1 MFGSPPAGMH
11 CCRMAFVDLRGQKF
25 GRLTV
30 ISRAETDE
38 VRKTRFLCRCQCG
51 SEKAI
56 LASSLR
62 SGRTT
67 SCGCL
72 ARELSS
78 QRSKTHGETTG
89 TKITVEYRAYSEAK
103 KRCNNPNSKE
113 YQRYGARGIQFLFPS
128 YESFL
133 EHLGRKPDPSLSLD
147 RIDSNKHYE
156 PGNVRW
162 ASVTTQRL
170 NQGLRSDNRSAFR
183 GVVLHR
189 GRWEAY
195 ISLNHSRKFLG
206 CFSTAEDAA
215 VAYDRAALELH
226 LDEAKLNFPQK
237 KSVLSVARRTAE
249 LALWN
254 S

>member
-1 MFGSPPAGMH
+1 
-11 CCRMAFVDLRGQKF
+11 MAFVDLRGQKF

-38 VRKTRFLCRCQCG
+38 VRKARFLCRCECG
-51 SEKAI
+51 SEKII
-56 LASSLR
+56 LAGSLT
-62 SGRTT
+62 SGRTR

-89 TKITVEYRAYSEAK
+89 TKITVEYRAYLEAK
-103 KRCNNPNSKE
+103 KRCNNPNTKE
-113 YQRYGARGIQFLFPS
+113 YKWYGARGIEFLFPS
-128 YESFL
+128 YEIFL
-133 EHLGRKPDPSLSLD
+133 EHLGRKPDPSFSLD
-147 RIDSNKHYE
+147 RMDSDKHYE

-162 ASVTTQRL
+162 AGATTQRL
-170 NQGLRSDNRSAFR
+170 NQGLRSDNRSGFR

-206 CFSTAEDAA
+206 CFNTAEDAA

-226 LDEAKLNFPQK
+226 LGEAKLNFPPK
-237 KSVLSVARRTAE
+237 KPVLSVARRTAE
-249 LALWN
+249 ITLWN